1 VTAYERAQELCPAE
15 QDHGEKLA
23 ELYLTDTKRFFDRA
37 VTTHRALLA
46 KNPLRVE
53 SMHALRQGVH
63 RGAQARRGVV
73 HVPGAGEREGRRAG
87 GGELLQEVPHR
98 PAGGGAGEDERGALA
113 PDLAH
118 PSLDPLLTRVFATIL
133 PAVLKVRGVPLSD
146 YELTDK
152 DLIDPATDDGQMAQ
166 TIHYAA
172 GVLGLK
178 TPPVYTR
185 PSDDSGLNLALTQ
198 NPGLYLG
205 ATALAGGPTKAL
217 AFLAG
222 VRLSYFR
229 AGHFVRQIVATGT
242 GLRAWL
248 FAAIRAVQPTFPVG
262 AELMG
267 PVNEN
272 LAAIKAHL
280 PAAAMEQLASLV
292 TKLIASDAS
301 LDLKRWTLAV
311 DLTADRAGF
320 VLANDLAVSLAVIKA
335 TPDDQSAVS
344 QADRIRELRLYAV
357 SEEYLRLRQ
366 RLGIAI
372 GVAG

>member
-1 VTAYERAQELCPAE
+1 MCQALVSVKGAEPEEESFFKKFRTDRPAAAQEKMNE
-15 QDHGEKLA
+15 
-23 ELYLTDTKRFFDRA
+23 
-37 VTTHRALLA
+37 
-46 KNPLRVE
+46 
-53 SMHALRQGVH
+53 
-63 RGAQARRGVV
+63 
-73 HVPGAGEREGRRAG
+73 ERWRSE
-87 GGELLQEVPHR
+87 
-98 PAGGGAGEDERGALA
+98 
-113 PDLAH
+113 LAH
-118 PSLDPLLTRVFATIL
+118 PSLDPLLTSVFATIL

-205 ATALAGGPTKAL
+205 STALAGGPTKAL

-262 AELMG
+262 DELMG

-292 TKLIASDAS
+292 TKVIASDTS

-320 VLANDLAVSLAVIKA
+320 VLANDLAVALAVIKA